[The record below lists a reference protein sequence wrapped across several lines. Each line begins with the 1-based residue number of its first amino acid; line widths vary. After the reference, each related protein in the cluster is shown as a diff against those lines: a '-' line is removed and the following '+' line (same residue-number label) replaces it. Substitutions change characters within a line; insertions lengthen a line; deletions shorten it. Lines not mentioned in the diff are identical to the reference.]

1 MNIIVECLSV
11 CFGCLGSGIV
21 GWLDDWMFG
30 FLDVGQSWVEVWT
43 LVGRGSR
50 VLGSG
55 SVLRCREV
63 GFQKAPG
70 AENVDFVQSWFRK
83 YAFR

>member
-1 MNIIVECLSV
+1 M
-11 CFGCLGSGIV
+11 CFGCLGSGTV

-30 FLDVGQSWVEVWT
+30 FLDVGRSWVEVWT

-63 GFQKAPG
+63 DLELRRAEGVGGQAFRRPPGGFQKVPG
-70 AENVDFVQSWFRK
+70 NFS
-83 YAFR
+83 